1 MARGRS
7 QRSAS
12 VDIWPGFVDALSTL
26 LMVIIFLLAVFV
38 LAQFFLSQQLEGR
51 DAAMSRLEQ
60 TVDELNR
67 QLGLERDT
75 AADLRRNLARVST
88 DLRAALAERDAD
100 ADRAED
106 VAAERDRLTEAL
118 ALAADREL
126 RLGETLE
133 AMRRDR
139 EKLVT
144 EAEATRSELQAAQ
157 SELEAAQ
164 ATISTDRQTLEAR
177 LAELVQLRR
186 DIDALEEVRAGL
198 EAEVAAKAD
207 ALASGE
213 TERAQLQTE
222 LGAVRDER
230 AALVARL
237 ADEEERTRLAQRELD
252 EREIRLDELLRSAA
266 SRETA
271 LDEATRSREAA
282 EAQVALLTR
291 QIRALSTQLGELD
304 SALDQKEI
312 EIAAQSATIADLGN
326 RLNVALAAQVEELS
340 RFRSDFFGRLRQV
353 LGERDDVRIVGDRF
367 VFQSEV
373 LFGSGEAEIGPEGR
387 RQLAQLAAT
396 LKSIAAEIP
405 DELPWVLQV
414 DGHTDRRPIST
425 PRYPSNWEL
434 STARAISVAEFLIE
448 QGIPPERVAARGFAE
463 FQPLDPADT
472 PAAYRR
478 NRRIEIKLTT
488 R

>member
-1 MARGRS
+1 MARGRT

-51 DAAMSRLEQ
+51 DAAMSRLEE
-60 TVDELNR
+60 TVAELDR

-75 AADLRRNLARVST
+75 SADLRRNVTRLST

-100 ADRAED
+100 ADRSDEL
-106 VAAERDRLTEAL
+106 AAERDRLAETL

-133 AMRRDR
+133 AMRLDR
-139 EKLVT
+139 EAIAE
-144 EAEATRSELQAAQ
+144 EAAAAR
-157 SELEAAQ
+157 EDLEAAN
-164 ATISTDRQTLEAR
+164 ATITADRATLEAR

-186 DIDALEEVRAGL
+186 DIDALTQVRAEL
-198 EAEVAAKAD
+198 EAEVAGQADLLAAAD
-207 ALASGE
+207 AA
-213 TERAQLQTE
+213 RANLSSE

-230 AALVARL
+230 AALEARL
-237 ADEEERTRLAQRELD
+237 ADEEERTRLAQRDLD

-266 SRETA
+266 SLETA
-271 LDEATRSREAA
+271 LDQETRDREAA
-282 EAQVALLTR
+282 LAEVDLLNR
-291 QIRALSTQLGELD
+291 QINALSIQLAEID
-304 SALDQKEI
+304 SVLTQKEA
-312 EIAAQSATIADLGN
+312 EIATQSATIADLGD

-353 LGERDDVRIVGDRF
+353 LGERDEVRIVGDRF

-373 LFGSGEAEIGPEGR
+373 LFESGEAEIGPEGR

-396 LKSIAAEIP
+396 LSAIAAQIP

-425 PRYPSNWEL
+425 SRFPSNWEL

-472 PAAYRR
+472 PNAYRR

>member
-1 MARGRS
+1 MARGRN
-7 QRSAS
+7 QRHAS

-51 DAAMSRLEQ
+51 DAAMSRLEE
-60 TVDELNR
+60 TVADLNR

-88 DLRAALAERDAD
+88 DLRATLAERDAD

-106 VAAERDRLTEAL
+106 LAAERDRLAEAL
-118 ALAADREL
+118 ALGSDREL
-126 RLGETLE
+126 KLGETLA
-133 AMRRDR
+133 AMRLDR
-139 EKLVT
+139 EKLAA
-144 EAEATRSELQAAQ
+144 EAEAARSD
-157 SELEAAQ
+157 LEAAT
-164 ATISTDRQTLEAR
+164 ATIATDRETLEAR

-198 EAEVAAKAD
+198 EAEVAEKAD
-207 ALASGE
+207 QLAAGA
-213 TERAQLQTE
+213 TERAALSTE

-230 AALVARL
+230 AALEARL
-237 ADEEERTRLAQRELD
+237 ADEEDRTRLAQRELE
-252 EREIRLDELLRSAA
+252 EREVRLDELLRSAA
-266 SRETA
+266 SSETA
-271 LDEATRSREAA
+271 LDEATRSRAAA
-282 EAQVALLTR
+282 EDQVALLTR
-291 QIRALSTQLGELD
+291 QINALSTQLTELD
-304 SALDQKEI
+304 SVLDQKEV
-312 EIAAQSATIADLGN
+312 EIAAQSATIADLGD

-373 LFGSGEAEIGPEGR
+373 LFGSGEAEIGAEGR

-396 LKSIAAEIP
+396 LKTIAAEIP

-425 PRYPSNWEL
+425 ARFPSNWEL
-434 STARAISVAEFLIE
+434 STARAISVAEFLID

>member
-51 DAAMSRLEQ
+51 DAAMNRLEQ

-67 QLGLERDT
+67 QLGLERDA

-126 RLGETLE
+126 KLGETLE
-133 AMRRDR
+133 AMRLDR
-139 EKLVT
+139 EKLAAD
-144 EAEATRSELQAAQ
+144 AESVR
-157 SELEAAQ
+157 SELEAAK
-164 ATISTDRQTLEAR
+164 ATISTDRETLQAR

-198 EAEVAAKAD
+198 EAEVAAQAD
-207 ALASGE
+207 KLARGE
-213 TERAQLQTE
+213 TERASLTTE

-230 AALVARL
+230 AALEARL

-271 LDEATRSREAA
+271 LDEASRSREAA

-291 QIRALSTQLGELD
+291 QINALSTQLTELD
-304 SALDQKEI
+304 NALDQKEI
-312 EIAAQSATIADLGN
+312 EIAAQSATIADLGD

-396 LKSIAAEIP
+396 LKAIAAEIP
-405 DELPWVLQV
+405 EELPWVLQV

-425 PRYPSNWEL
+425 SRYPSNWEL
-434 STARAISVAEFLIE
+434 STARAISVAEFLIQ